1 MRNKLLVALLL
12 SLVSGIAWAAVPQI
26 PLPVPVWERPI
37 EKTTV
42 PVQPLAGV
50 QPSAGVQP
58 PASVQASALLQA
70 AAPLQ
75 AGLTPIPAQEAVL
88 LHKVHGFVWGAK
100 TAPAKAIVFIDPNCL
115 WCHRFFEQVQ
125 AGVKAG
131 KARYLMIPVAI
142 LKKSS
147 APKAERILQAKDP
160 QAVYIQGEKG
170 FDSGTEEGGLPQTF
184 PHPQKAIVDIVAI
197 NTAVLADLEGGKPA
211 TPTFVVTTLQGPAL
225 HEGFVTIPTTG
236 AATKA
241 PVVGSDFR
249 QGLVPVPRVRHIV
262 MPPLPQVRE

>member
-1 MRNKLLVALLL
+1 MRNKLLTALLL
-12 SLVSGIAWAAVPQI
+12 SLVSGMAWAAVPQI

-42 PVQPLAGV
+42 PAQPTA
-50 QPSAGVQP
+50 P
-58 PASVQASALLQA
+58 LQA

-75 AGLTPIPAQEAVL
+75 AGLTPIPAQNALL
-88 LHKVHGFVWGAK
+88 LHKIHGFVWGAK

-131 KARYLMIPVAI
+131 KARYLIVPVAI

-147 APKAERILQAKDP
+147 LPKAERILQAKDP
-160 QAVYIQGEKG
+160 QAVYLRDEKG
-170 FDSGTEEGGLPQTF
+170 FDSGTEEGGLPQAF
-184 PHPQKAIVDIVAI
+184 PQGHKTIADIVAI

-211 TPTFVVTTLQGPAL
+211 TPTFVVTTPQGPAL
-225 HEGFVTIPTTG
+225 HGGFVTIPITG
-236 AATKA
+236 AVTKA
-241 PVVGSDFR
+241 PVAGSDFR
-249 QGLVPVPRVRHIV
+249 QGLVPVPPVRHIV
-262 MPPLPQVRE
+262 MPPLPRIRE